1 MAVRWILKGGVEW
14 YIYNIHIYNI
24 YSIYEKKQSKSIF
37 KLHLSHCMYL
47 VACITLIWHNRFQV
61 FMCLCWIHLKK
72 RNYVEPVVSHL
83 SDVSNCKSAIIV
95 IYICRLCIYMYKKY
109 IYIYT
114 YTLATSFA
122 EIVIFERCIL
132 WQYKSILTCW
142 THAAGE
148 MVNECAHM
156 VKLAMGN
163 LANNC

>member
-95 IYICRLCIYMYKKY
+95 IYICRLCIYMYKKCIY
-109 IYIYT
+109 IYIHIHIYT
-114 YTLATSFA
+114 SNFVCRNSHFWKMYFVTIQINFDL
-122 EIVIFERCIL
+122 L
-132 WQYKSILTCW
+132 DTCSRRN
-142 THAAGE
+142 G
-148 MVNECAHM
+148 
-156 VKLAMGN
+156 
-163 LANNC
+163 

>member
-1 MAVRWILKGGVEW
+1 MSLIVNQLSLL
-14 YIYNIHIYNI
+14 YIY
-24 YSIYEKKQSKSIF
+24 
-37 KLHLSHCMYL
+37 
-47 VACITLIWHNRFQV
+47 VD
-61 FMCLCWIHLKK
+61 
-72 RNYVEPVVSHL
+72 YVYTCTK
-83 SDVSNCKSAIIV
+83 NA
-95 IYICRLCIYMYKKY
+95 Y
-109 IYIYT
+109 IYIYTYT